1 MNGWICLNKP
11 EGITSNFA
19 LISASKK
26 IKELTGKKEKMGFVG
41 TLDPF
46 ASGVLPLAIGEATKF
61 IPYLKSQKEYSFSVR
76 FGAETDTLDKTGN
89 FLNYSSNIPSKDEIL
104 SVLPTFLGEISQTP
118 PKFSAIKI
126 NGQRACDLM
135 RRGKDVTLK
144 SRKIHIFSLDLVDF
158 SDKTASF
165 KATVSQGTYIRAL
178 ALDIAKKLNALCYVE
193 TLTRQKSGFFSINHS
208 KSLENLKKIS
218 HTKEL
223 LCEMLTLDSPLDDIP
238 VYYLSC
244 ERVVKLRNGLSTRLG
259 PTDYK
264 SGDLLKIYS
273 EGSCEFIGLGSVSE
287 GLELIPLKLCSY

>member
-26 IKELTGKKEKMGFVG
+26 IKELTGKKEKIGFVG

-61 IPYLKSQKEYSFSVR
+61 IPYLGSQKEYFFNVR
-76 FGAETDTLDKTGN
+76 FGAETDTLDKTGKTIN
-89 FLNYSSNIPSKDEIL
+89 SSFKFPSKNEIL
-104 SVLPTFLGEISQTP
+104 SVLPEFLGEISQTP

-165 KATVSQGTYIRAL
+165 KATVSQGTYIRTL
-178 ALDIAKKLNALCYVE
+178 ALDIAKRLNTLCYVE
-193 TLTRQKSGFFSINHS
+193 ALTRQKSGFFSINHS

-223 LCEMLTLDSPLDDIP
+223 LGEILTLDSPLDDIP
-238 VYYLSC
+238 VYYLAC

-259 PTDYK
+259 ATDYK